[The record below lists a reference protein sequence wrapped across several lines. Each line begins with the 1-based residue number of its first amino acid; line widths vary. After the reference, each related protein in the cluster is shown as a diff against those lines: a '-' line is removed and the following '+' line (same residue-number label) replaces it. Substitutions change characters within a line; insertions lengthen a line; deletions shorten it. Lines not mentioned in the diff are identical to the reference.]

1 MSRVLTIMITYA
13 LIALTLSFLLRQVIK
28 ENEDEFIQNLGKE
41 HIIVHY
47 PRFYRWVGITC
58 AVFFSCFI
66 ILMTIFPNG
75 SAEPWVYFEFS
86 LFVLL
91 GLYLI
96 LESYLWRIS
105 IDKKEDYFDFVS
117 SFGRKYRIRYEDIVN
132 YRVGNNFLK
141 IKTKKKVFYFDTK
154 AINLE
159 YLPQMLKR
167 ITSKKFIQVK
177 RIRSKRSISIFE
189 RNSLKI

>member
-41 HIIVHY
+41 HIVVHY

-75 SAEPWVYFEFS
+75 SADPWVYFEFS

-91 GLYLI
+91 GY
-96 LESYLWRIS
+96 
-105 IDKKEDYFDFVS
+105 
-117 SFGRKYRIRYEDIVN
+117 
-132 YRVGNNFLK
+132 
-141 IKTKKKVFYFDTK
+141 T
-154 AINLE
+154 
-159 YLPQMLKR
+159 
-167 ITSKKFIQVK
+167 
-177 RIRSKRSISIFE
+177 
-189 RNSLKI
+189 

>member
-41 HIIVHY
+41 HIVVHY

-75 SAEPWVYFEFS
+75 SAEPWVYFIFGM
-86 LFVLL
+86 FVLL

-96 LESYLWRIS
+96 LESYVWKIY
-105 IDKKEDYFDFVS
+105 IYKKDAYYDFVS
-117 SFGRKYRIRYEDIVN
+117 SFGRKYQIYYADIMN
-132 YRVGNNFLK
+132 YKTGNNFIR
-141 IKTKKKVFYFDTK
+141 IKTKQKVFYIDTK

-159 YLPQMLKR
+159 YLPQMLKKNHVKEVFA
-167 ITSKKFIQVK
+167 KKQV
-177 RIRSKRSISIFE
+177 
-189 RNSLKI
+189 

>member
-13 LIALTLSFLLRQVIK
+13 LIALTLSFLLRQVLK

-41 HIIVHY
+41 HIVVHY
-47 PRFYRWVGITC
+47 PRIYRWVGITC

-75 SAEPWVYFEFS
+75 SSEPGVYFVFGM
-86 LFVLL
+86 LVLL

-141 IKTKKKVFYFDTK
+141 IKTKKKVFHFDTK

-159 YLPQMLKR
+159 YLSQMLKKNHVKE
-167 ITSKKFIQVK
+167 IYPSKENKK
-177 RIRSKRSISIFE
+177 
-189 RNSLKI
+189 